1 MDDLQSRFENF
12 NEQQAKLNTPS
23 EAEKQVRSAFRHDST
38 FGLVK
43 KLFIYKVMGSNIF
56 INYSLLGMNL
66 AYKLMGVS
74 LTNLLIEQTAGSIFT
89 GGVTLQDLRNDIQ
102 TLQSRGIGGI
112 GCYVVEGLRKVE
124 NEKLDGFLDFSLK
137 SIDVLTE
144 RSEEGHFALKLTA
157 FMSTELMEK
166 LSLAQ
171 KKFVEDI
178 LCVVYNHEDHNNLTL
193 DQLRQN
199 LASIGIDQVSE

>member
-89 GGVTLQDLRNDIQ
+89 GGVTL
-102 TLQSRGIGGI
+102 
-112 GCYVVEGLRKVE
+112 
-124 NEKLDGFLDFSLK
+124 
-137 SIDVLTE
+137 
-144 RSEEGHFALKLTA
+144 
-157 FMSTELMEK
+157 
-166 LSLAQ
+166 
-171 KKFVEDI
+171 
-178 LCVVYNHEDHNNLTL
+178 
-193 DQLRQN
+193 
-199 LASIGIDQVSE
+199 